1 MRSFLVAV
9 LLVSTAACAPHSA
22 PLQVVTLDSGK
33 QVKLLG
39 VGNIAF
45 SNDAPALMLKYET
58 DLSLDDKAK
67 LTQEADEL
75 WKTFRVDVERAQLAT
90 GIISANDHPTGFVVA
105 TNKSFNFVYKRRPDG
120 EWSRIGS

>member
-22 PLQVVTLDSGK
+22 PLPVVTLDSGK

-58 DLSLDDKAK
+58 DL
-67 LTQEADEL
+67 
-75 WKTFRVDVERAQLAT
+75 
-90 GIISANDHPTGFVVA
+90 FV
-105 TNKSFNFVYKRRPDG
+105 RR
-120 EWSRIGS
+120 